1 MKVKIICV
9 GKIKEKYLEQGIAEY
24 LKRLASY
31 TKVEIVEINET
42 KLNDNPSARDVLR
55 VVEDEGKKIMAKLSN
70 DEFIIALDV
79 QGQNIDNQAYVSLIE
94 KAQNN
99 GYSTFTFIIG
109 GSYGLSDALKMVVDF
124 NWSFSKLVF
133 THQMIRMLLLEQ
145 IYRGFKIMNNEPY
158 HK

>member
-99 GYSTFTFIIG
+99 GYSTFTFVIG